1 MNKKQE
7 IYIIDQTIRDAQQ
20 SLWGHL
26 MTLDMIIPIAEVM
39 DSVGYR
45 AINLPGARGAV
56 VQARSLKENVFDRY
70 KLISQRI
77 IDTPLRASFVNWDF
91 SGFNFG
97 PVAVIELWIKRAIAH
112 GIKSFWF
119 VNYQNMFQ
127 RENYLCKVAKKE
139 GAEIVGALMY
149 TQSPFHTED
158 VWALKIRRLV
168 EMGVDVIQL
177 EDTVGVLT
185 LEDTRKL
192 VKLAQIEANGLP
204 FEFHTHCCTG
214 MAPMCYVEALKNDVQ
229 IFHTSV
235 SPLANGWS
243 LPSTEQTIKNAK
255 TLGFS
260 VSLDEDALK
269 RVSEHFRSIATE
281 RGILQG
287 KPVEYDLTPYRHHIP
302 GGMRGTMRNQ
312 LAEIKQEHRLEE
324 VLNEAGRIREELG
337 YPVGATPYSQFI
349 GAQALFNVVSGD
361 RYKVVSDEIIRYV
374 LGHYGE
380 ADGPI
385 DPGIKEKILS
395 SSKAKKWINWKEPEI
410 TIEDIRKLAPG
421 LSDDELLVSLLEPQ
435 STLSKEV
442 NELFYK
448 RGV

>member
-1 MNKKQE
+1 
-7 IYIIDQTIRDAQQ
+7 
-20 SLWGHL
+20 
-26 MTLDMIIPIAEVM
+26 
-39 DSVGYR
+39 
-45 AINLPGARGAV
+45 
-56 VQARSLKENVFDRY
+56 
-70 KLISQRI
+70 
-77 IDTPLRASFVNWDF
+77 
-91 SGFNFG
+91 
-97 PVAVIELWIKRAIAH
+97 
-112 GIKSFWF
+112 
-119 VNYQNMFQ
+119 
-127 RENYLCKVAKKE
+127 
-139 GAEIVGALMY
+139 
-149 TQSPFHTED
+149 
-158 VWALKIRRLV
+158 
-168 EMGVDVIQL
+168 
-177 EDTVGVLT
+177 
-185 LEDTRKL
+185 
-192 VKLAQIEANGLP
+192 
-204 FEFHTHCCTG
+204 
-214 MAPMCYVEALKNDVQ
+214 
-229 IFHTSV
+229 
-235 SPLANGWS
+235 
-243 LPSTEQTIKNAK
+243 
-255 TLGFS
+255 
-260 VSLDEDALK
+260 
-269 RVSEHFRSIATE
+269 
-281 RGILQG
+281 
-287 KPVEYDLTPYRHHIP
+287 LTPYRHHIP